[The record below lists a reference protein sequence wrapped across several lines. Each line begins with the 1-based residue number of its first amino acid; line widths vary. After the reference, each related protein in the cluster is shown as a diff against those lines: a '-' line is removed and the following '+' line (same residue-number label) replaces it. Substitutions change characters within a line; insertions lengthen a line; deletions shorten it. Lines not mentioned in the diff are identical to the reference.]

1 VSSAIPEQYQ
11 FYSTSAGVFAACV
24 LRISAVH
31 MCKTHRGVLASHRSR
46 MVNSAFYGAMAE
58 DPNLKNEFLQ
68 ECIALER
75 GMPN

>member
-1 VSSAIPEQYQ
+1 M
-11 FYSTSAGVFAACV
+11 
-24 LRISAVH
+24 RISAVH